1 MIELLF
7 FFTACIL
14 TPMYEDY
21 YCQINI
27 FLIPSLNEL
36 QHIWYQE
43 TGNVTRSD
51 TLRGIYTWMPKYDTH
66 VIWILEGHDGEYS
79 DQGCT
84 VLWHELLHVKGHTN
98 KDMPYCNWRNPN
110 VNSTD

>member
-7 FFTACIL
+7 FFTACII

-21 YCQINI
+21 YCEIQI

-51 TLRGIYTWMPKYDTH
+51 TLRGIYTWMPTYQKH
-66 VIWILEGHDGEYS
+66 IIWILEGHDGEYS
-79 DQGCT
+79 SRGCT
-84 VLWHELLHVKGHTN
+84 VLWHELQHVLGFTN
-98 KDMPYCNWRNPN
+98 KDMYYCPYPKP
-110 VNSTD
+110 

>member
-21 YCQINI
+21 YCDIEI
-27 FLIPSLNEL
+27 FLIPSLNEM

-51 TLRGIYTWMPKYDTH
+51 TLRGIHVYLPSYEKH
-66 VIWILEGHDGEYS
+66 VIWILQGHDGEYS
-79 DQGCT
+79 SRGCT
-84 VLWHELLHVKGHTN
+84 VLWHELLHVFGFTN
-98 KDMPYCNWRNPN
+98 TDMPFCSW
-110 VNSTD
+110 